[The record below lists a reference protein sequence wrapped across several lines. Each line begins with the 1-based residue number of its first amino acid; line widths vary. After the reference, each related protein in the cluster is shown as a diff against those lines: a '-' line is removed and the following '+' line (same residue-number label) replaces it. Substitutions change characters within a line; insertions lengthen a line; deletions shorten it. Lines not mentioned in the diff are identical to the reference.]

1 VLAQIHRPPISS
13 LMRSSAASD
22 VKKRHQLEIVKIL
35 ELSGIISSFSLKK
48 NKNNSPEI
56 NNKVLKSKN
65 NLNFFILPLSRE

>member
-1 VLAQIHRPPISS
+1 MTSNTFDLLLDLS
-13 LMRSSAASD
+13 
-22 VKKRHQLEIVKIL
+22 QLEIVKIL

>member
-1 VLAQIHRPPISS
+1 MYILILAPDSMTS
-13 LMRSSAASD
+13 NTFDLLLDLS
-22 VKKRHQLEIVKIL
+22 QLEIVKIL

-65 NLNFFILPLSRE
+65 NLNFSYCLSRE

>member
-1 VLAQIHRPPISS
+1 
-13 LMRSSAASD
+13 
-22 VKKRHQLEIVKIL
+22 
-35 ELSGIISSFSLKK
+35 LKK